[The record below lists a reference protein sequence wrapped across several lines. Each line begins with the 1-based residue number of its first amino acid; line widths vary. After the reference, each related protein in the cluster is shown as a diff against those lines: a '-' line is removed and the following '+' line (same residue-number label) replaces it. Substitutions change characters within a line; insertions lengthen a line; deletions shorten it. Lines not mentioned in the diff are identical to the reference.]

1 MSRRSGGS
9 VQPLKEIEAAVIGDF
24 KTWDHVKLTAPD
36 GSAYITQRLF
46 IYATCG
52 GVAEESDSLSL
63 A

>member
-1 MSRRSGGS
+1 M
-9 VQPLKEIEAAVIGDF
+9 
-24 KTWDHVKLTAPD
+24 DHVKLTAPD

-52 GVAEESDSLSL
+52 GVAEESDSKYAIPSL